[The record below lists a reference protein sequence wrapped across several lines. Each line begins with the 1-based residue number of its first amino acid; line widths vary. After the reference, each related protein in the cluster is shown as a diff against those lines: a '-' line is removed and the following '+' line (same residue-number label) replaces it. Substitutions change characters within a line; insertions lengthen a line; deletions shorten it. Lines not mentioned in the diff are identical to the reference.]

1 MKPELRGLLGDAM
14 RANNELGAGLTV
26 EMVRQGVGYAYKTLD
41 KIDQTLVEAESPRL
55 ATLIELANL
64 STILGNFIR
73 MGIVAASNGAFTSA
87 GPHKYQDLRANTPD
101 AQNIEIKIALE
112 TNPPKGHLAKQ
123 GRYLFFRYVLCAEDG
138 SYQRGVRGPVV
149 WIWEIRFGHLEAG
162 SFNVSNTE
170 GDSGKTAVVSEDGM
184 NSMAVV
190 YFDLARCPYAPGGAF
205 VRKMMGV

>member
-64 STILGNFIR
+64 STIVGNFIR

-87 GPHKYQDLRANTPD
+87 GPHK
-101 AQNIEIKIALE
+101 
-112 TNPPKGHLAKQ
+112 
-123 GRYLFFRYVLCAEDG
+123 
-138 SYQRGVRGPVV
+138 
-149 WIWEIRFGHLEAG
+149 
-162 SFNVSNTE
+162 
-170 GDSGKTAVVSEDGM
+170 
-184 NSMAVV
+184 
-190 YFDLARCPYAPGGAF
+190 
-205 VRKMMGV
+205 